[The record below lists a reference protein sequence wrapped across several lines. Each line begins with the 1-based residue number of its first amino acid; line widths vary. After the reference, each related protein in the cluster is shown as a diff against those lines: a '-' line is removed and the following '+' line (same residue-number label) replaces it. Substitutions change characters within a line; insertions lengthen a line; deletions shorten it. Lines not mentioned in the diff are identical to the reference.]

1 MAVNEILDSET
12 EPRPDFSTVTDIMA
26 ESAACKALQVLDAL
40 LAGSTHGR
48 ARQKD
53 DNWKAPSL
61 SSEKN
66 PVFFM
71 WL

>member
-12 EPRPDFSTVTDIMA
+12 EPRPDFSTVA
-26 ESAACKALQVLDAL
+26 EPAARKALQVLDAL
-40 LAGSTHGR
+40 LAGSTQ